1 MDRFLRIPRGLK
13 EPASFVRSLRA
24 PIQSYIHTE
33 EVGAVILLL
42 AAATAVGW
50 ANSPWS
56 ESYADFWHTHLS
68 FDIHI
73 FAISEDLGHLVN
85 DGLMAVFFFIV
96 GLEIKREL
104 LHGEL
109 SSFRKAIVPVAAA
122 IGGMAAPALIYV
134 AFNGTGEGSAGWGI
148 PMATDIAFALGIL
161 ALLGKR
167 IHVELRVFLLG
178 LAVVDDLGAIAV
190 IAIFYSD
197 AISWV
202 DLGLAVAIFAVIAA
216 CVRFGV
222 GSLGF
227 YLVLSVVMWQF
238 LLESGIHAT
247 LAGVALAA
255 IVPSKPTL
263 QRTHYEGTVDGLLQ
277 DFRLAMEN
285 GDEEEA
291 QTIVEEI
298 ERLSRGTE
306 GPMERIEGVVHPWVS
321 FLILPLFALANAG
334 IVFTSDTLS
343 EASASPV
350 TLGIL
355 VALTVGKAGGVL
367 GATWLAVRLGIGSL
381 PTGVNWP
388 QVLGVGMLAGIG
400 FTVAIFVAGI
410 AFDDPALDDRA
421 KIGVF
426 AASLLAGIVG
436 YLFLRFVATRAPT
449 SS

>member
-13 EPASFVRSLRA
+13 EPASFVRSLRG
-24 PIQSYIHTE
+24 PIQTYIHTE

-42 AAATAVGW
+42 AAATALGW

-56 ESYADFWHTHLS
+56 ESYADFWHTHIS

-73 FAISEDLGHLVN
+73 FAISENLGHFVN

-122 IGGMAAPALIYV
+122 IGGMAAPALLYV

-167 IHVELRVFLLG
+167 IPAELRVFLLG

-202 DLGLAVAIFAVIAA
+202 DLGLAVAIFGVIAA

-222 GSLGF
+222 GSFGF
-227 YLVLSVVMWQF
+227 YLILSVVMWQF

-263 QRTHYEGTVDGLLQ
+263 QRKNYAATVDTLLKEFQ
-277 DFRLAMEN
+277 TAMEN

-334 IVFTSDTLS
+334 IVFTSDTS
-343 EASASPV
+343 R
-350 TLGIL
+350 
-355 VALTVGKAGGVL
+355 K
-367 GATWLAVRLGIGSL
+367 
-381 PTGVNWP
+381 
-388 QVLGVGMLAGIG
+388 
-400 FTVAIFVAGI
+400 
-410 AFDDPALDDRA
+410 
-421 KIGVF
+421 
-426 AASLLAGIVG
+426 
-436 YLFLRFVATRAPT
+436 RAPAP
-449 SS
+449 